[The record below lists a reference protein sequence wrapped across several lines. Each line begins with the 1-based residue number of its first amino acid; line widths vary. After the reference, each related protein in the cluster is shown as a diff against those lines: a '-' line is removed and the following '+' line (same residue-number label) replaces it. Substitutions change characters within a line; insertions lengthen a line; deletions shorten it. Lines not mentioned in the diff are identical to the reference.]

1 MSWRQVKIKVKENK
15 EEVVEIAQVDDTE
28 GLS

>member
-1 MSWRQVKIKVKENK
+1 MSWRQVKIKVKENNQD
-15 EEVVEIAQVDDTE
+15 VVEIVQVGGTE

>member
-15 EEVVEIAQVDDTE
+15 EEVVEIAQVGDTE

>member
-15 EEVVEIAQVDDTE
+15 EEVVEIAQVGDIE